1 MLIPTVRPHQLLVLF
16 GKVVELLGGGA
27 LRRKYIT
34 VVGLRFYSQ
43 ATLPVLSQ
51 PPGCPCNRTIQR
63 VPTTM
68 PWWTI
73 SQSRLFLALV
83 RYFCWTLMSSEHGL
97 NITPFPL
104 FGDFE
109 KKHP

>member
-68 PWWTI
+68 WAR
-73 SQSRLFLALV
+73 SQGFFVTCWALLV
-83 RYFCWTLMSSEHGL
+83 SGSNKTL
-97 NITPFPL
+97 
-104 FGDFE
+104 
-109 KKHP
+109 